1 MSINLYHHIMTTRI
15 MRAFALVAVL
25 AIGGALTSIAAQS
38 GDTLRIMSYNIL
50 NGKQIDGQTFN
61 FAGQVSVIRRI
72 NPDIATIDEVDSLTT
87 RSQGHFVLREY
98 AEKLGMLY
106 FYSPAIDF
114 QGGKYGIGALAHE
127 RPIAVKHI
135 SLPGREEARTLLIL
149 EYPRF
154 VFAATHFSLTAEDQY
169 LSVLRVRRE
178 AATYNKP
185 FFLAG
190 DLNCTPESSAGKA
203 LARHFT
209 LLTNPQEHTFPADA
223 PTATIDYIALYKND
237 QAAEVEL
244 LRSGVANE
252 PRASD
257 HRPVFADVR
266 FSSPTAINGVRATAA
281 PAGNEEI
288 FSIYGV
294 RIAGNLESLPKGIY
308 VCSGRKILV
317 R

>member
-1 MSINLYHHIMTTRI
+1 MTTKRV
-15 MRAFALVAVL
+15 RAIALAAIL
-25 AIGGALTSIAAQS
+25 AIGGALTSVAAQS

-50 NGKQIDGQTFN
+50 NGKQIDGKTFN
-61 FAGQVSVIRRI
+61 FAGQTAVIKRI
-72 NPDIATIDEVDSLTT
+72 APDIATIDEVDSLTT

-106 FYSPAIDF
+106 FYSPAIDY

-127 RPIAVKHI
+127 QPIAVKHI
-135 SLPGREEARTLLIL
+135 ALPGREEARTLLIL

-252 PRASD
+252 PTASD

-266 FSSPTAINGVRATAA
+266 FVAPSAINGVRTTA
-281 PAGNEEI
+281 PAANNEEI
-288 FSIYGV
+288 FSIDGV
-294 RIAGNLESLPKGIY
+294 RFFGNEASLPKGIY
-308 VCSGRKILV
+308 ICGGRKILV